1 MKNID
6 DMPSVITIN
15 DTVQIRVSGE
25 EDVDVA
31 IVSHSSQA
39 MNQ

>member
-31 IVSHSSQA
+31 IVSHNSQA